1 MVWVNVLGK
10 YNGLKIKKSYIASVM
25 MVLWHLCFATTQTKT
40 DINGWHSEKIE
51 TLDIKEFLN
60 MLPPLKV
67 SGPHAV
73 LKQLVAIIWD
83 LSRKTN
89 NCRTGH
95 KMKECYIAGGQ
106 GKSN

>member
-1 MVWVNVLGK
+1 MFWVN
-10 YNGLKIKKSYIASVM
+10 NGLKIKKLHCFGHDGVM
-25 MVLWHLCFATTQTKT
+25 TLRFRDDRNQDW
-40 DINGWHSEKIE
+40 NWSWHSEKIE

-73 LKQLVAIIWD
+73 MKQLVAIIWD
-83 LSRKTN
+83 FSRKTN
-89 NCRTGH
+89 NCRTGR

-106 GKSN
+106 EKSN